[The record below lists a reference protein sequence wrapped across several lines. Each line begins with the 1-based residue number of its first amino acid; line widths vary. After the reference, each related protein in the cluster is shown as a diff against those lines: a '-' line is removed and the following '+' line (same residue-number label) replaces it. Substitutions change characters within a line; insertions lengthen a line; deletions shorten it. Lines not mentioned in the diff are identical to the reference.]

1 MAEATT
7 NKPVIIETVNGA
19 QYEIAN
25 AELAKR
31 VHPGCKVLRYADG
44 NVYEE
49 LAQAEATTTTT
60 TTAAPVTPQPE
71 TSAPT
76 TTEAAG

>member
-1 MAEATT
+1 MTD
-7 NKPVIIETVNGA
+7 KPVIIETVNGA

-25 AELAKR
+25 AELARR
-31 VHPGCKVLRYADG
+31 VHPGCKILKYADG
-44 NVYEE
+44 SAYEE
-49 LAQAEATTTTT
+49 LAQAQAEATTTTT

-71 TSAPT
+71 APAPT